1 MKLTINNR
9 DIEILYWLHAR
20 NIFNNVSPENT
31 YFVSNYKLH
40 AVFGQGKIEKYLPNV
55 PVGVPSM

>member
-1 MKLTINNR
+1 M
-9 DIEILYWLHAR
+9 LHAR